1 MLRFLCIVFKYLEQG
16 EGTHD
21 LFFLSTKFQPT
32 DLDIFIIKKIQV
44 KNYMGEKSIEYWDGT
59 ADGNLFYHDVYN
71 CHWNYFEH
79 SNWMCL
85 KEE

>member
-1 MLRFLCIVFKYLEQG
+1 
-16 EGTHD
+16 
-21 LFFLSTKFQPT
+21 
-32 DLDIFIIKKIQV
+32 
-44 KNYMGEKSIEYWDGT
+44 MGEKSIEYWDGT